1 MEPYSSIS
9 KKPFLKTIRG
19 AQSTTTIEEE
29 VTKTIYHARKSLLFD
44 NSNAWVKNNPEFAM
58 TMGSFDGAELCE
70 SRLLDLLTK

>member
-1 MEPYSSIS
+1 MEFFSSIS
-9 KKPFLKTIRG
+9 KKPFLKTIEDVH
-19 AQSTTTIEEE
+19 SVTTIEEK

-44 NSNAWVKNNPEFAM
+44 NSNAWVKNNPEFVM